1 MRHYVAPQPPV
12 TPSQHTAHPEVNP
25 IMYNSLSNFNYV
37 IHKCFPA
44 YPLSPTAPNCFL
56 SSTMQTLYK
65 FKCLDST

>member
-44 YPLSPTAPNCFL
+44 YPLSLTAPNCFL